1 MAHVKQLGC
10 YLVGRDPFH
19 IKHFHFETRTKE
31 VAVNPFQVEN
41 GYIALPQG
49 PGLGL
54 ELREEV
60 LGRYPYR
67 EFPLRHLPTYRDE
80 GP

>member
-1 MAHVKQLGC
+1 M
-10 YLVGRDPFH
+10 
-19 IKHFHFETRTKE
+19 
-31 VAVNPFQVEN
+31 NPFEVEN